1 MMEDN
6 LASLNSD
13 KNRNNTTD
21 DDGGFF
27 LIEAPGFCTSLFPHE
42 GLPLD
47 VVTLVPP
54 CCYNYKIILV
64 PILY

>member
-13 KNRNNTTD
+13 KNRNNNTD
-21 DDGGFF
+21 DDGVFF
-27 LIEAPGFCTSLFPHE
+27 LIEAPGFCTSLFPYE

-54 CCYNYKIILV
+54 AVITTKSS
-64 PILY
+64 